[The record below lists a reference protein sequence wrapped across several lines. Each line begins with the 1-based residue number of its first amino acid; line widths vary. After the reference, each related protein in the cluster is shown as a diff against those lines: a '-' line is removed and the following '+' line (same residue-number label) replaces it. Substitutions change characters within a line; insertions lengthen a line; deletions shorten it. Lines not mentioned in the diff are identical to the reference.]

1 MKHKPIPW
9 AIALTG
15 VLYYA
20 LLIYW
25 QSDELS
31 GSGQARDAAVFGLV
45 FSVIYVAYCMLCFQR
60 DLPPGLKDM
69 PFVGRYGKLTGWLV
83 FGSIAVYY
91 VRPSAWGG
99 YDEGVG
105 FFLVGIL
112 LLGFAAA
119 AILTCFMWSG
129 DQSSRLY
136 ALSRFV
142 DVYPTITKP
151 ERHVRFNEKMWTT
164 TFVLIIYFGMT
175 NVMLFGLSGQALDLF
190 SGFRSIMAGASGT
203 IMHLGIGPIVTGSII
218 MQLFAGAKIIRL
230 DLSDSEDKAMYQGV
244 QKLLVL
250 IMIPIESIPQTY
262 GFLDPSEWLIDA
274 YGLGWANFVIV
285 AQLFAG
291 SYLVFLLD
299 ELVSKWGIGS
309 GISLFIAAGV
319 AQSTFVG
326 TLSPLATTT
335 GAPYSIQ
342 NPPSGTLPMIFYMF
356 RESTN
361 YEMIQANGFEIMLL
375 THVNPVAALVSS
387 IIVFLVVAYAE
398 SSKLELPLTHGKV
411 RGHRGKYPI
420 RLVYASNIPVIL
432 MAALLANINMFTLLF
447 WSHPTL
453 SQTPILGQNGWAS
466 ASAFIGTYEPGQ
478 TTASGGFA
486 WYASMVNGVNDWL
499 IPLLNQ
505 QGDVFGH
512 SLTQIMVH
520 VVFYV
525 ALMTV
530 GSMVFAKFWID
541 TTNMGTKDVAK
552 QIERTG
558 MQIPGFRKNPK
569 VLEKILENYIPPVT
583 YFSGAFVGLLAAG
596 ADLLGTVGNATGTGA
611 GCRYHPA
618 YLRANPKGTGHGNAS
633 DDPPVLRCR
642 VILDVGR
649 ERGSVHG
656 GRPSP
661 KVPCFKSTALMNSRW
676 FQAPTV
682 LWHAWRDVLFFLPF
696 VAFGLLFIGV
706 GIGGAAVGAYEW
718 WMAGEEHCISSDDEP
733 LFTGDGTAHCLDHDS
748 QSSFDTPEASGPIQI
763 FKRK

>member
-1 MKHKPIPW
+1 MRHKPIPW

-15 VLYYA
+15 VLYFG

-31 GSGQARDAAVFGLV
+31 SEIAAQRSAAQFGLV
-45 FSVIYVAYCMLCFQR
+45 LSVIYVAYLLWCFQR
-60 DLPPGLKDM
+60 DLPDGLKDA
-69 PFVGRYGKLTGWLV
+69 PVIGRYGKLLGWLAIC
-83 FGSIAVYY
+83 GTAVWY
-91 VRPSAWGG
+91 VRPAKWGG
-99 YDEGVG
+99 YEEGVG

-112 LLGFAAA
+112 LLGFGAAA
-119 AILTCFMWSG
+119 ALPCFMWSG
-129 DQSSRLY
+129 DKSSRLY
-136 ALSRFV
+136 ALHRFV

-164 TFVLIIYFGMT
+164 TFVLIIYFAMT
-175 NVMLFGLSGQALDLF
+175 NVMLYGLSGQALDLF

-230 DLSDSEDKAMYQGV
+230 DLTNSEDKAMYQGV

-250 IMIPIESIPQTY
+250 IMIPIEAIPQTY
-262 GFLDPSEWLIDA
+262 GFLDPMEFLIDE

-309 GISLFIAAGV
+309 GMSLFIAAGV
-319 AQSTFVG
+319 SQSTFVG
-326 TLSPLATTT
+326 TLSPLPVTS
-335 GAPYSIQ
+335 GLGYSMS

-356 RESTN
+356 REATN
-361 YEMIQANGFEIMLL
+361 YEMISSNGFETILL
-375 THVNPVAALVSS
+375 THVNPMAALFSS
-387 IIVFLVVAYAE
+387 IVVFLVVAYAE

-453 SQTPILGQNGWAS
+453 SQTPFLGREGYGS
-466 ASAFIGTYEPGQ
+466 LSEYIGTYEQGQ

-499 IPLLNQ
+499 LPLLNQ
-505 QGDVFGH
+505 TGDAFGH

-525 ALMTV
+525 VLMTV

-596 ADLLGTVGNATGTGA
+596 ADLLGTVGNATGTG
-611 GCRYHPA
+611 
-618 YLRANPKGTGHGNAS
+618 
-633 DDPPVLRCR
+633 
-642 VILDVGR
+642 
-649 ERGSVHG
+649 
-656 GRPSP
+656 
-661 KVPCFKSTALMNSRW
+661 
-676 FQAPTV
+676 
-682 LWHAWRDVLFFLPF
+682 
-696 VAFGLLFIGV
+696 LLLAV
-706 GIGGAAVGAYEW
+706 GIILRTYEQIQKEQAMEMHPMIRQFFGAE
-718 WMAGEEHCISSDDEP
+718 
-733 LFTGDGTAHCLDHDS
+733 
-748 QSSFDTPEASGPIQI
+748 
-763 FKRK
+763 

>member
-1 MKHKPIPW
+1 MRHKPIPW

-15 VLYYA
+15 VLYFG

-31 GSGQARDAAVFGLV
+31 SEIAAQRNAAQFGLV
-45 FSVIYVAYCMLCFQR
+45 LSVIYVAYLMWCFNR
-60 DLPPGLKDM
+60 DLPEGLKDA
-69 PFVGRYGKLTGWLV
+69 PVIGRYGKLLGWLA
-83 FGSIAVYY
+83 IAGVAVWY
-91 VRPSAWGG
+91 VRPDKWGG
-99 YDEGVG
+99 YDDGVG

-112 LLGFAAA
+112 LLGFGAAA
-119 AILTCFMWSG
+119 ALTCFMWSG
-129 DQSSRLY
+129 DKSSRLY
-136 ALSRFV
+136 ALHRFV

-164 TFVLIIYFGMT
+164 TFVLIIYFAMT
-175 NVMLFGLSGQALDLF
+175 NVMLYGLSGQALDLF

-230 DLSDSEDKAMYQGV
+230 DLSNSEDKAMYQGV

-250 IMIPIESIPQTY
+250 IMIPIEAIPQTY
-262 GFLDPSEWLIDA
+262 GFLDPMEFLIDS
-274 YGLGWANFVIV
+274 YGMGWANFVIV

-309 GISLFIAAGV
+309 GMSLFIAAGV
-319 AQSTFVG
+319 SQSTFVG
-326 TLSPLATTT
+326 TLSPLPVTS
-335 GAPYSIQ
+335 GLGYSMS

-356 RESTN
+356 REATN
-361 YEMIQANGFEIMLL
+361 YEMISSNGFETILL
-375 THVNPVAALVSS
+375 THVNPLAALFSS
-387 IIVFLVVAYAE
+387 VVVFLVVAYAE

-453 SQTPILGQNGWAS
+453 SQTPFLGREGYGS
-466 ASAFIGTYEPGQ
+466 LSEYIGTYDQGQ

-499 IPLLNQ
+499 LPLLNQ
-505 QGDVFGH
+505 TGDVYGH
-512 SLTQIMVH
+512 SLTQIMFH

-525 ALMTV
+525 VLMTV

-596 ADLLGTVGNATGTGA
+596 ADLLGTVGNATGTG
-611 GCRYHPA
+611 
-618 YLRANPKGTGHGNAS
+618 
-633 DDPPVLRCR
+633 
-642 VILDVGR
+642 
-649 ERGSVHG
+649 
-656 GRPSP
+656 
-661 KVPCFKSTALMNSRW
+661 
-676 FQAPTV
+676 
-682 LWHAWRDVLFFLPF
+682 
-696 VAFGLLFIGV
+696 LLLAV
-706 GIGGAAVGAYEW
+706 GIILRTYEQIQKEQAMEMHPMIRQFFGAE
-718 WMAGEEHCISSDDEP
+718 
-733 LFTGDGTAHCLDHDS
+733 
-748 QSSFDTPEASGPIQI
+748 
-763 FKRK
+763 